1 MRLLALLQIALL
13 LTTSILPEGRM
24 LMSRAQTCDG
34 GECGCSSESRNNGTC
49 CCSTKTQSDGELES
63 HCAQNT
69 ADAVTVAD
77 STGHCCSQ
85 TTVESTSTEDS
96 RPTKPLPSAG
106 CDKPTESLAA
116 TVSSCPCGGELPAV
130 WVSHMPQT
138 LAVRVPA
145 PAVTCT
151 QSLRTH
157 IDAQRRPKVDEPPTP
172 PPNATVC

>member
-24 LMSRAQTCDG
+24 LMSQAQTCDS
-34 GECGCSSESRNNGTC
+34 GECGCSTESRNNGTC
-49 CCSTKTQSDGELES
+49 CCSTKTQSDSESES
-63 HCAQNT
+63 HSAQNT
-69 ADAVTVAD
+69 AVKVTVAD
-77 STGHCCSQ
+77 STEHCCSQ
-85 TTVESTSTEDS
+85 TTVESTSAEDS
-96 RPTKPLPSAG
+96 CATKPSPIAG
-106 CDKPTESLAA
+106 CGQPTESLTA

-157 IDAQRRPKVDEPPTP
+157 IDEERQPNVDEPPTP